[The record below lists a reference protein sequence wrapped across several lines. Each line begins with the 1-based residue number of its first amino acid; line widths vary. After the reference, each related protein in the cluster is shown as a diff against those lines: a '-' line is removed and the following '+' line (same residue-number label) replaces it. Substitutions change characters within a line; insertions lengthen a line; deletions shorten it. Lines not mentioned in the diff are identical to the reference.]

1 MPAAGAFNVARV
13 PVWGPAYN
21 VPLTV
26 PTSQRALCSY
36 TMQQRPC
43 AWPVTPSYVVQLK
56 ESSSKIVSA
65 SPRCRRGTPEPRG
78 STRDQFSRPIP
89 LPCTQGANNHGLPRR
104 AMSAP
109 SVSLNCETFHID
121 RRAARHIAETRRL
134 SSGAVQLLYCTPRQS
149 KHSNRRGERKP
160 PSNSIV
166 LSPVKRFLPFPP
178 SCNDDDVPP
187 RPATTNEL
195 SSNRPRRSQSVCE
208 ADQLLCDIQNTVW
221 SSVHEAIRECTPIQ
235 SNGQG
240 ASMPPKMPPV
250 SGEILLRKAECFRD
264 VCRRCVPFRRGRNV
278 EAVAG

>member
-1 MPAAGAFNVARV
+1 MPAAGAFNVVRV

-65 SPRCRRGTPEPRG
+65 SPRCRRATPEPRG
-78 STRDQFSRPIP
+78 STRDRFSRPIP

-109 SVSLNCETFHID
+109 SVSLSCETFHID
-121 RRAARHIAETRRL
+121 QRAARHIAETRRL
-134 SSGAVQLLYCTPRQS
+134 SSGA
-149 KHSNRRGERKP
+149 
-160 PSNSIV
+160 
-166 LSPVKRFLPFPP
+166 
-178 SCNDDDVPP
+178 
-187 RPATTNEL
+187 
-195 SSNRPRRSQSVCE
+195 SVCE

-221 SSVHEAIRECTPIQ
+221 CSVHETLRECTPIR
-235 SNGQG
+235 SNGHG
-240 ASMPPKMPPV
+240 ASMPPKVPPV

-264 VCRRCVPFRRGRNV
+264 VCRRCGALANWFNGVHTLGHTIDEEIRLLRECIESSRRVPEKRMTQLRELAAALNSIDNEELPNGGNSPNIRI
-278 EAVAG
+278 VAFGAALRLV